1 MPELKETLSA
11 AVASG
16 DLLQSSADNILELLE
31 GSSNP
36 VALESVTELAESDA
50 WSELN
55 DRFFRKLAFGTGGLR
70 SRTIGRIVTAAENG
84 TPLENGRPEHPCTG
98 TNAMNYYNLS
108 RATQGIVQ
116 YLREWMNQKGV
127 TKRPAMVFAHDSRHF
142 AREFVTF
149 CAKVATENGCDVYL
163 FNDARSTPELSFAVR
178 HLNADAGAVLTAS
191 HNPPHDNGYKVYFD
205 DGAQIVE
212 PHASSIITKVNAIQG
227 DQYEAL
233 PENEQGSIT
242 EIGTEIDDAY
252 MKTLESLL
260 LDPELV
266 AKENSLKIV
275 YTNLHGT
282 GGKIVP
288 AMLERLKFQCLTV
301 PEQDEPDG
309 RFPTVDSPNP
319 ENAPALKMAIDLA
332 EKENAD
338 IVIGTDPDCDR
349 MGVAVRD
356 ENGGMSLL
364 TGNMIGSL
372 IGYYRIK
379 TFFEQGILND
389 DNKSNAV
396 FIKTFV
402 TTELQRQIA
411 ESFGINCVD
420 TLTGFKYIGA
430 KLAKYENQL
439 PADIREVYRTL
450 SPEECRSHLLEHSRF
465 FVFGGEESY
474 GYLGSDVV
482 RDKDGNGAVVMFAEL
497 AAYAKS
503 RGLALT
509 QLLDEVYRDFGY
521 FKESLHSVVME
532 GAEGAANIQKL
543 ADSYSQNPPTEVDG
557 SAVSQMRDFA
567 KNDYTDEE
575 GDAIPKEKMLFVNL
589 EDGRAFAVRPS
600 GTEPKIKYYL
610 YGRKLPADDASFSEE
625 ELAAAISE
633 TATSLESLWKW
644 IESDIDA
651 RLA

>member
-1 MPELKETLSA
+1 MNELKEKLSN

-16 DLLQSSADNILELLE
+16 ELLQSSTDNILELLE

-36 VALESVTELAESDA
+36 VALASVTELADSGA
-50 WSELN
+50 WAELN

-70 SRTIGRIVTAAENG
+70 SRTIGKIVTAAENG
-84 TPLENGRPEHPCTG
+84 TPLANGRPEHPCIG

-116 YLREWMNQKGV
+116 YLREWMTEKGV

-149 CAKVATENGCDVYL
+149 CAKVATENGCDVFL
-163 FNDARSTPELSFAVR
+163 FDDARSTPELSFAVR

-227 DQYEAL
+227 DHYEPL
-233 PENEQGSIT
+233 PQNEQGTIT
-242 EIGTEIDDAY
+242 EIGSEIDDAY
-252 MKTLESLL
+252 MRTLESLL

-309 RFPTVDSPNP
+309 RFPTVASPNP
-319 ENAPALKMAIDLA
+319 ENAPALEMAIHLA
-332 EKENAD
+332 EEENAD

-372 IGYYRIK
+372 IGYYRIR
-379 TFFEQGILND
+379 TFFEKGILNER
-389 DNKSNAV
+389 NKSRAV

-402 TTELQRQIA
+402 TTDLQRQVA
-411 ESFGINCVD
+411 ESFDINCVD

-439 PADIREVYRTL
+439 PAEIREVYRSL

-509 QLLDEVYRDFGY
+509 QLLDEVYREFGY

-532 GAEGAANIQKL
+532 GAEGAKNIQTL
-543 ADSYSQNPPTEVDG
+543 ADSYSQDPPSQVDG
-557 SAVSQMRDFA
+557 SEVSQMRDFA
-567 KNDYTDEE
+567 KNHHTDEE
-575 GDAIPKEKMLFVNL
+575 GDPIPKEKMLFVNL

-610 YGRKLPADDASFSEE
+610 YGRRLPSSGARFSES
-625 ELAAAISE
+625 ELAAAKSE
-633 TATSLESLWKW
+633 TDASLETLWKW
-644 IESDIDA
+644 IKSDIDA